1 MARRLFPQFFKSYD
15 AVYYRWWYKNVG
27 HQKFGLRLDDLWTH
41 LNPDVSVA
49 ITRLSEEEYNLR
61 NWRIK
66 RALDLSMKNRILP
79 PEQWTKPEEDIRYI
93 LVHVLQIEKER
104 EEREAWD
111 KL

>member
-1 MARRLFPQFFKSYD
+1 M
-15 AVYYRWWYKNVG
+15 G
-27 HQKFGLRLDDLWTH
+27 HQKFGLRLDDLWYH
-41 LNPDVSVA
+41 LNPDVAVA

-79 PEQWTKPEEDIRYI
+79 PEQWTKPHEDIRYI
-93 LVHVLQIEKER
+93 LVHVKQIAKER
-104 EEREAWD
+104 EERNAWD